1 MYTMS
6 HLDSSSNNVKNQNP
20 RKGPVC
26 VLLGVKM
33 KSAWEM
39 SVPGIDGWYLLFCHD
54 VMNMLVLKIC
64 DRHFHRKSR
73 KKQKNKIRPAN
84 AIFDG
89 TVKPLVRGA
98 VKNPNPRKGTETVLL
113 LLPTFAGMLQWRTSI
128 PVRGR
133 KHLFHLLP
141 ITIFWP
147 VKNHNL
153 RKGTETGW
161 IVRGLLCL
169 RFGLEP
175 QSP

>member
-98 VKNPNPRKGTETVLL
+98 VKNPNPRKGTETFFVVFSNDFRRGLL
-113 LLPTFAGMLQWRTSI
+113 RTSI
-128 PVRGR
+128 PARGR
-133 KHLFHLLP
+133 KPFCFCYQHSP
-141 ITIFWP
+141 
-147 VKNHNL
+147 
-153 RKGTETGW
+153 GCYSE
-161 IVRGLLCL
+161 
-169 RFGLEP
+169 EP